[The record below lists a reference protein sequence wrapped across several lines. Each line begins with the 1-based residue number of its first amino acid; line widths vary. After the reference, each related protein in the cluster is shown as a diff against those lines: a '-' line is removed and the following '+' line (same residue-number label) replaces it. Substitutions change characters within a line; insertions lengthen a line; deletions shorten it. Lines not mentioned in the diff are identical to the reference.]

1 MHCHS
6 IASDGILSPRDIV
19 LDAKS
24 KDLKLLCLTDHD
36 TTSGLD
42 EAFKTAKEVAL
53 NFIPGIELSCSFK
66 GFSIHILGFFKED
79 SYKNIEFQ
87 NFLKELK
94 ESRIER
100 AKKIVYNLEKY
111 FNISIDYK
119 KVLSI
124 GKGAVASPHI
134 AQAIVDS
141 GYNYSIDEI
150 FEKFLNDLSPAYVP
164 NKIIPLDDGIKLLRR
179 YNALV
184 FLAHPKLVKE
194 HLIKE
199 VLTFPFDGIEAIY
212 SQNFKRETAEFISYA
227 KYNNLLISCGSDFHG
242 FNDKK
247 HGILG
252 SMEIVEEDF
261 KKFLSAYNKL

>member
-6 IASDGILSPRDIV
+6 TASDGILSPRDII
-19 LDAKS
+19 LNGKN
-24 KDLKLLCLTDHD
+24 KNLQLLCLTDHD

-42 EAFKTAKEVAL
+42 EAFKTAKEVNL
-53 NFIPGIELSCSFK
+53 NFIPGIELSCNYK
-66 GFSIHILGFFKED
+66 GSSIHILGFFKED
-79 SYKNIEFQ
+79 SYKNLELQ
-87 NFLKELK
+87 TFLKDLK

-124 GKGAVASPHI
+124 RKGVVARPHI
-134 AQAIVDS
+134 AKAIIDA
-141 GYNYSIDEI
+141 GYNYTIDEI

-164 NKIIPLDDGIKLLRR
+164 NKIIPINVGIDLLKK

-184 FLAHPKLVKE
+184 FLAHPKLIKQ
-194 HLIKE
+194 HLIKDI
-199 VLTFPFDGIEAIY
+199 LTFPFDGIEAIY
-212 SQNFKRETAEFISYA
+212 SQNFKRETDEFISYA
-227 KYNNLLISCGSDFHG
+227 RYNNLLISCGSDFHG

-252 SMEIVEEDF
+252 SMDINKTDF
-261 KKFLSAYNKL
+261 ENFLDAYSKL